1 LADSRH
7 TSRDGLDGPSSRTA
21 RLIRLIET
29 SGAALT
35 VALAITFTFVVA
47 LVAIPLAAGR
57 DRVTIATAAFTG
69 IGTIAGA
76 YFGIR
81 VGAEGKE
88 KAEKDRQEAQLVV
101 ERVADKAEVGAGA
114 VREAREEV
122 RAEQKH
128 LGQPPRG

>member
-1 LADSRH
+1 LADPKDTTRE
-7 TSRDGLDGPSSRTA
+7 RPSNRASRTD
-21 RLIRLIET
+21 RLIGLVEH

-47 LVAIPLAAGR
+47 LVAIPLAAPS
-57 DRVTIATAAFTG
+57 DRVTVATAAFTG

-81 VGAEGKE
+81 VGAAGKE
-88 KAEKDRQEAQLVV
+88 RAEQERQEAQLVV
-101 ERVADKAEVGAGA
+101 ERVADKREVAPGA

-122 RAEQKH
+122 RREKEK
-128 LGQPPRG
+128 GGPSV

>member
-1 LADSRH
+1 MADPGDTTRERPDDAASRGG
-7 TSRDGLDGPSSRTA
+7 GLIG
-21 RLIRLIET
+21 LIQN

-47 LVAIPLAAGR
+47 LVAIPLAAPS
-57 DRVTIATAAFTG
+57 DRVTVATAAFTG

-88 KAEKDRQEAQLVV
+88 RAEQDRHEAQLAL
-101 ERVADKAEVGAGA
+101 ERVADKGEVAPGA

-122 RAEQKH
+122 RREQK
-128 LGQPPRG
+128 GEPPG

>member
-1 LADSRH
+1 M
-7 TSRDGLDGPSSRTA
+7 
-21 RLIRLIET
+21 
-29 SGAALT
+29 
-35 VALAITFTFVVA
+35 
-47 LVAIPLAAGR
+47 VAIASAAAE

-88 KAEKDRQEAQLVV
+88 RAEQDRQEAQLVV
-101 ERVADKAEVGAGA
+101 ERVADKRKVDPGA

-122 RAEQKH
+122 RQEQ
-128 LGQPPRG
+128 